1 MSIKLEA
8 LENISR
14 PKKRRKLLGRG
25 PGSGR
30 GKTSGRGQK
39 GMGARSGYKTRQGY
53 IGGGVPLHKKVP
65 TRGFSN
71 AKFTCRFDVI
81 NLEQI
86 EKIYEDGET
95 VSAETLREKGYLKKS
110 TNGLKVLGKGELT
123 KKVKFKIERI
133 SESARAKVKDHEL
146 NLVAR

>member
-8 LENISR
+8 LENVSR

-25 PGSGR
+25 PGSGK
-30 GKTSGRGQK
+30 GKTCGRGQK

-53 IGGGVPLHKKVP
+53 IGGGVPLHKRVP

-71 AKFTCRFDVI
+71 ASFTCKFDVV

-86 EKIYEDGET
+86 EKIYNDGET
-95 VSAETLREKGYLKKS
+95 VSVETLREKGYIKNS
-110 TNGLKVLGKGELT
+110 SNGIKVLGKGELT
-123 KKVKFKIERI
+123 KKVTFKIERI
-133 SESARAKVKDHEL
+133 SNSAREKVKDFEL
-146 NLVAR
+146 NLTSR